1 MCFVLQFYSVWKYS
15 NTHFIWDQSERL
27 TQWIGRGLY
36 LLPTDIAAIENTLTK
51 NYIDVKYKT
60 YNRTIKM

>member
-1 MCFVLQFYSVWKYS
+1 MLYYRFFILFG

-27 TQWIGRGLY
+27 TQWIDRGLY

-51 NYIDVKYKT
+51 NSIDVKYKT
-60 YNRTIKM
+60 YKRTIKM

>member
-1 MCFVLQFYSVWKYS
+1 MLYFSFFLFG

-27 TQWIGRGLY
+27 TQWIDRGLY

-51 NYIDVKYKT
+51 NSIDVKYKT
-60 YNRTIKM
+60 